1 MRARLLV
8 NNRISKGAGSESY
21 PLPAPLFVCQRRN
34 LYVTLFA
41 KRFAEKLR

>member
-1 MRARLLV
+1 MD
-8 NNRISKGAGSESY
+8 RIRCR
-21 PLPAPLFVCQRRN
+21 PPFFVCQRRN